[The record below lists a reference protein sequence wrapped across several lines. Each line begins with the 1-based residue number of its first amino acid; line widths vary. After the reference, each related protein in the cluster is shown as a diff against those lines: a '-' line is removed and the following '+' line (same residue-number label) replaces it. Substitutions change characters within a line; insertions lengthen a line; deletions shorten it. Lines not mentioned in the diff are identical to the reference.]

1 MVCWQKKTREDEKL
15 KKDLRHE
22 KGNRGNKRKTAN
34 DIDMVNNLEWRKGE
48 IKINKRAEPQR

>member
-1 MVCWQKKTREDEKL
+1 MVCWQKKTREDKKL

-48 IKINKRAEPQR
+48 IKINERAEPQR